1 MDSRLRANDGLRNMR
16 KLGLIGG
23 MSWAAT
29 EAYYRHINR
38 GVQKRVGTGCSA
50 PLVIESLNN
59 CEMSGLTSDA
69 EWAAATEVLIASAR
83 RLEGAGAGAVMIS
96 ANSMYRVADAV
107 QAAISVP
114 LIHIIDETGKRLR
127 ADGVKSV
134 AIIGT
139 RNVMSERWY
148 RQRLV
153 ANGVTLAPYDAEDGA
168 ELDRIIYGE
177 LMQGQVT
184 DASRRALRTI
194 ITDVSK
200 LDVNAIVLACTE
212 LVMIVDADANVLPI
226 YDTTR
231 LHAAAGVDWI
241 LDGAA

>member
-1 MDSRLRANDGLRNMR
+1 MR

-29 EAYYRHINR
+29 EQYYRQINR
-38 GVQKRVGTGCSA
+38 GLQKRIGSGCSA
-50 PLVIESLNN
+50 PLLIESLNN
-59 CEMSGLTSDA
+59 CELTRLSSD
-69 EWAAATEVLIASAR
+69 EQWAAATETLTASAQ
-83 RLEGAGAGAVMIS
+83 RLEGAGASAIMIS

-114 LIHIIDETGKRLR
+114 LIHIIDETAKKLR
-127 ADGVKSV
+127 ADGVNSV
-134 AIIGT
+134 AIVGT
-139 RNVMSERWY
+139 RNVMGERWY

-153 ANGVTLAPYDAEDGA
+153 SGGVTLTPYDADDGEA
-168 ELDRIIYGE
+168 LDHIIYDE

-184 DASRRALRTI
+184 EGARRTMRTI
-194 ITDVSK
+194 ITDIAK

-212 LVMIVDADANVLPI
+212 LVMVVDTDANVLPI

-231 LHAAAGVDWI
+231 IHAAAGVDWI
-241 LDGAA
+241 LGDAP